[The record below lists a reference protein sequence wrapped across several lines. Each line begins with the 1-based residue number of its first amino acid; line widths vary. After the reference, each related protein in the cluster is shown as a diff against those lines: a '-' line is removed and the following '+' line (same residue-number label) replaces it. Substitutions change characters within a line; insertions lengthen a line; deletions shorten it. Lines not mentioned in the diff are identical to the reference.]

1 MRSTSDTCRRVAGC
15 LLGVLLAGSAG
26 CRGFTPPKLVPVR
39 GKVLYGD
46 RPLADVGVQF
56 NPVDA
61 KQKDNVGNGV
71 TDDKGEF
78 TLTTYYPKAG
88 QLPGA
93 AAGTYKVILV
103 PYPGGVSVPEQYR
116 DPERTPWQVEVGEAG
131 RQDLVLT
138 VR

>member
-1 MRSTSDTCRRVAGC
+1 MRPTSDSCRRVAGC
-15 LLGVLLAGSAG
+15 LLAVLLAGSAG

-39 GKVLYGD
+39 GKVLSGNK
-46 RPLADVGVQF
+46 PLAGVGIQF

-61 KQKDNVGNGV
+61 KQKDNVANGM

-88 QLPGA
+88 QLDGA
-93 AAGTYKVILV
+93 AVGEYKVIIV
-103 PYPGGVSVPEQYR
+103 PYPGGASVPEEYR
-116 DPERTPWQVEVGEAG
+116 DPDLTPWKVEIGEAG
-131 RQDLVLT
+131 NQDLVLT